1 MAQSLPA
8 FVSRKRCLLVL
19 LISGSGILQSCGSNG
34 IRWNPDEYTVKSGD
48 TVYSIAWRYELDPKE
63 FARWNGV
70 DTGSFLIRPGQRLHV
85 KKPSGFKKNKTVHAS
100 SNASNHATRA
110 AEPERYNNS
119 NHPTWV
125 VAKSG
130 DTLYGLSRKYH
141 IKPAE
146 LAQLNQLKKPYPIK
160 RGQTIFLRRLQ
171 GKSSQPSTAN
181 NSGRTTGS
189 SKSQSQSSK
198 TEDWAKHISWQWPVK
213 GKLLSRYKRNKHN
226 AKGIDIAGSV
236 GKRINAVADGKVV
249 YSGNGLI
256 SYGNLIIIKHNRS
269 YLSAYAY
276 NRKLLVKE
284 GQWVSAGQKIA
295 EMGQKDK
302 SSARLHFEIRRNGK
316 PVDPLRYLP

>member
-1 MAQSLPA
+1 MA
-8 FVSRKRCLLVL
+8 L
-19 LISGSGILQSCGSNG
+19 LISAMALLQGCGSNG
-34 IRWNPDEYTVKSGD
+34 VRWNPDEYTVKSGD

-85 KKPSGFKKNKTVHAS
+85 KKPSGFNKNKTGNS
-100 SNASNHATRA
+100 TRST
-110 AEPERYNNS
+110 EPKRYNDS
-119 NHPTWV
+119 NRPTWV

-141 IKPAE
+141 INATE

-171 GKSSQPSTAN
+171 GKSLSTSAAN
-181 NSGRTTGS
+181 KGGRATG
-189 SKSQSQSSK
+189 SKSQNSK
-198 TEDWAKHISWQWPVK
+198 NENWAKHISWQWPVK
-213 GKLLSRYKRNKHN
+213 GKLLSRYKRNKNN
-226 AKGIDIAGSV
+226 AKGIDIAGTV

-284 GQWVSAGQKIA
+284 GQWVKAGQKIA